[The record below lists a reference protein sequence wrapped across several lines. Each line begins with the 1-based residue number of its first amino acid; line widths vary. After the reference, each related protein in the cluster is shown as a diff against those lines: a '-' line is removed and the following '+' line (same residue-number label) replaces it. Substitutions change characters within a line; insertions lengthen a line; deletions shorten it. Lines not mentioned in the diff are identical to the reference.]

1 MSYGISLA
9 EAYRLVGLAT
19 GRILKGDNPADLPVQ
34 QLTKFEF
41 VIKYQDCKD
50 AWSQRATDLARP
62 RRRCD
67 RMRRR
72 EFITLF
78 GGVVAWPLAAGAQ
91 QADRMRR
98 IGVLMGYAETDPAA
112 QAQVAALRQGLQKLG
127 WEEGRNIHVD
137 VRFPGGDVSAV
148 RTSLMELMR
157 PTPDVLV
164 TNTNLV
170 TAAVQAEVG
179 TIPIVFIFVGDPVGS
194 GFVSDDARPNGNL
207 TGFANWDSPAM
218 SGKWLELV
226 KEIAPQVERVGFI
239 IHPETPALVRY
250 FKSAEALASA
260 LNVKLVALSVHDAA
274 EIERALIAFAA
285 EGNGGLI
292 VGPHAVTLTNRD
304 LIVAMAARLR
314 LPAIYPVAF
323 YAQAGGLIS
332 YGLDPVD
339 QFQQG
344 AGYVDRILRGIKP
357 ADLPVQYP
365 TKLQLVVNLKTA
377 KALGLAIPESFL
389 QRADEVIE

>member
-1 MSYGISLA
+1 LA
-9 EAYRLVGLAT
+9 A
-19 GRILKGDNPADLPVQ
+19 
-34 QLTKFEF
+34 
-41 VIKYQDCKD
+41 
-50 AWSQRATDLARP
+50 
-62 RRRCD
+62 
-67 RMRRR
+67 
-72 EFITLF
+72 
-78 GGVVAWPLAAGAQ
+78 AWPLATLAQ
-91 QADRMRR
+91 TDGMRR
-98 IGVLMGYAETDPAA
+98 IGVLMGYAATDPAA
-112 QAQVAALRQGLQKLG
+112 QAQIAALRQGLQKLG

-148 RTSLMELMR
+148 RTSLTELMR
-157 PTPDVLV
+157 LTPDVLV

-170 TAAVQAEVG
+170 TAAVQAEVR

-207 TGFANWDSPAM
+207 TGFANWDSPAIT
-218 SGKWLELV
+218 GKWLELV
-226 KEIAPQVERVGFI
+226 KEVAPQVERVGFLL
-239 IHPETPALVRY
+239 HPETPALIRY
-250 FKSAEALASA
+250 FKSAEASASA
-260 LNVKLVALSVHDAA
+260 LKVKLVALGVHDAA

-285 EGNGGLI
+285 EGDGSLI

-314 LPAIYPVAF
+314 LPAIYPLAF

-332 YGLDPVD
+332 YGLDPAN

-377 KALGLAIPESFL
+377 RALGLAIPESFL

>member
-1 MSYGISLA
+1 
-9 EAYRLVGLAT
+9 
-19 GRILKGDNPADLPVQ
+19 
-34 QLTKFEF
+34 
-41 VIKYQDCKD
+41 
-50 AWSQRATDLARP
+50 
-62 RRRCD
+62 
-67 RMRRR
+67 
-72 EFITLF
+72 
-78 GGVVAWPLAAGAQ
+78 
-91 QADRMRR
+91 MRR
-98 IGVLMGYAETDPAA
+98 IGVLMGYAATDPAA
-112 QAQVAALRQGLQKLG
+112 QAQIAALRQGLQKLG

-148 RTSLMELMR
+148 RTSLMESMR

-260 LNVKLVALSVHDAA
+260 KLVALSVHDAA

-344 AGYVDRILRGIKP
+344 AGYVDRILRGM
-357 ADLPVQYP
+357 PVQYP
-365 TKLQLVVNLKTA
+365 TKLQLVINLKTA